1 MGSELGN
8 GVSCGKT
15 MVQIEMAKQKIGNNR
30 EQLCIASLI

>member
-15 MVQIEMAKQKIGNNR
+15 MMQIEEAKRKIGNNR
-30 EQLCIASLI
+30 EQLCIASMI